1 MAIPQYTQANYGSY
15 LQNTRISIL
24 NQNTS
29 ISSNQYSQKAMN
41 TGTTRMK
48 NYADKIPNK
57 NAWTTIAKAA
67 VYASAEFMSGMQQ
80 RRSLEANS
88 SNAFYQAQ
96 QANLNAELAKLDK
109 QNLDVA
115 TVVAQYDVYNQ
126 YRMGEIQAME
136 QGVEDAQ
143 KIASQRVQS
152 ASSGVQMDSG
162 SKAELDQT
170 NVLSAKINQY
180 IIQKNTNSNAAQ
192 SRQQVYALMR
202 QASDAQ
208 MQEANYRAQA
218 LIATGEGVAYNTMA
232 KSIKPLENAF
242 WGATDSILNTWG
254 GGSSAGGKDWSQM
267 FSFK

>member
-15 LQNTRISIL
+15 LQNTRVTIF
-24 NQNTS
+24 NQKS
-29 ISSNQYSQKAMN
+29 ISSNQYSQQAMN

-48 NYADKIPNK
+48 NYADKIPKK
-57 NAWTTIAKAA
+57 NAWTTIAKSA
-67 VYASAEFMSGMQQ
+67 VYASAEFMSSMQQ

-192 SRQQVYALMR
+192 ARQQVYALMR

-242 WGATDSILNTWG
+242 LGATDSILNTWG
-254 GGSSAGGKDWSQM
+254 GGLSAGGMDWSQM

>member
-15 LQNTRISIL
+15 LQNTRVTIL

-29 ISSNQYSQKAMN
+29 ISSNQFSQKAMN

-67 VYASAEFMSGMQQ
+67 IYASAEFMSSMQQ

-115 TVVAQYDVYNQ
+115 TVVSQYDVYNQ
-126 YRMGEIQAME
+126 LR
-136 QGVEDAQ
+136 
-143 KIASQRVQS
+143 
-152 ASSGVQMDSG
+152 
-162 SKAELDQT
+162 
-170 NVLSAKINQY
+170 
-180 IIQKNTNSNAAQ
+180 
-192 SRQQVYALMR
+192 
-202 QASDAQ
+202 
-208 MQEANYRAQA
+208 
-218 LIATGEGVAYNTMA
+218 TM
-232 KSIKPLENAF
+232 
-242 WGATDSILNTWG
+242 
-254 GGSSAGGKDWSQM
+254 
-267 FSFK
+267 